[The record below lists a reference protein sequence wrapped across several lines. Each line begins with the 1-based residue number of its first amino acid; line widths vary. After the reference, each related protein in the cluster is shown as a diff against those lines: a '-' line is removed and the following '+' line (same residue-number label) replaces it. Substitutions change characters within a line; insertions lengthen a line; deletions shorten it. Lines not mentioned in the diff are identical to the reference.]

1 MATIVV
7 MPQLGNSVESCI
19 IVEWTVA
26 EGDAVSLDQTLCS
39 IETDKS
45 TMEVPSTAEGTV
57 LMSTC
62 GQGTCCPALGSGA
75 VGDGEGES
83 GAFSF
88 QALPVGSVDT
98 VSVGV
103 VGWRPRP
110 STLHASSATAT
121 TPTAST
127 THITQP
133 PFRPGEPGVVAGRRG
148 SGAPFH
154 ALPSQ

>member
-1 MATIVV
+1 MAGALVPPDGAGTLR
-7 MPQLGNSVESCI
+7 P
-19 IVEWTVA
+19 A
-26 EGDAVSLDQTLCS
+26 AVNREAS
-39 IETDKS
+39 
-45 TMEVPSTAEGTV
+45 AEGTV

-75 VGDGEGES
+75 VGDGEVES

-88 QALPVGSVDT
+88 HALPVGSVDT